1 MKLILNYCY
10 LVALLSTISC
20 TSNKTQ
26 EIYNKE
32 DAFHSYETFSNRLH
46 KSQRMSISQIATTIG
61 EWKQLEDTVL
71 HFIITDSVSDSSQ
84 NIEDIARCA
93 RTKNIIT
100 DKLVKLVDG
109 QTRSYEDIIVIQ
121 QSLNEYSHLMAST
134 EAFRYAEDFFKTV
147 ENNISKN
154 TTVHQVLTRY
164 INALT
169 LWNTKDISSLK
180 DIQEFI
186 KEEDY
191 LFVNFLNYLY
201 QYNSED
207 VQAIIK
213 ATEKV
218 TEHIYK
224 SFVNKRLS
232 IKELN
237 IYMAIRTNRRLIQ
250 NAEQC
255 AEAIRSRRIT
265 TPAQAAMTV
274 SMLINPYSN
283 YNYMCIGLRT
293 KDQIAKLSSI
303 GKQIE
308 PLVSQLRRERLIDE
322 LKTDSL
328 PYKLIKEYIHI
339 KME

>member
-32 DAFHSYETFSNRLH
+32 DAFYSYETFANRLYN
-46 KSQRMSISQIATTIG
+46 SQKMSISQIATTLD
-61 EWKQLEDTVL
+61 EWKQLEDTLL
-71 HFIITDSVSDSSQ
+71 HFIIIDSVSDSSQ
-84 NIEDIARCA
+84 NIKDIARCA
-93 RTKNIIT
+93 LTKNTIT
-100 DKLVKLVDG
+100 DKLLKLVDG
-109 QTRSYEDIIVIQ
+109 QRRSYEDIIVIQ
-121 QSLNEYSHLMAST
+121 QSLNEYNHFMANT
-134 EAFRYAEDFFKTV
+134 EAFLNAKVFFKTI

-154 TTVHQVLTRY
+154 TTSHQVLVQY
-164 INALT
+164 INTLT

-186 KEEDY
+186 KEEDF
-191 LFVNFLNYLY
+191 LFINFLNYLY

-218 TEHIYK
+218 TGHLYK
-224 SFVNKRLS
+224 SFANKKLS
-232 IKELN
+232 IKELK

-250 NAEQC
+250 NAAQC
-255 AEAIRSRRIT
+255 VEAIRSRRIK
-265 TPAQAAMTV
+265 TPAQAAMTI

-293 KDQIAKLSSI
+293 EEQIAKLNSI

>member
-1 MKLILNYCY
+1 MRLILNYCY

-26 EIYNKE
+26 EFYNKE
-32 DAFHSYETFSNRLH
+32 DAFHSYETFANRLH
-46 KSQRMSISQIATTIG
+46 KSQKMSISQIATTLN
-61 EWKQLEDTVL
+61 EWKLLEDTVL
-71 HFIITDSVSDSSQ
+71 HFIIADSVSDSSQ
-84 NIEDIARCA
+84 NIKDITRCA
-93 RTKNIIT
+93 LTKNIIT
-100 DKLVKLVDG
+100 DKLLKLVDG
-109 QTRSYEDIIVIQ
+109 QARSYEDIIVIQ
-121 QSLNEYSHLMAST
+121 QSLNEYDHLIVST
-134 EAFRYAEDFFKTV
+134 ETFRNAEAFFKAID
-147 ENNISKN
+147 NNNSKN
-154 TTVHQVLTRY
+154 ATAHQVLARY

-169 LWNTKDISSLK
+169 HWSTKDISSLK

-186 KEEDY
+186 KEEDFF
-191 LFVNFLNYLY
+191 FVNFLNYLY
-201 QYNSED
+201 EYNSED

-213 ATEKV
+213 ATEKT
-218 TEHIYK
+218 TEHLYK
-224 SFVNKRLS
+224 SFINKKLS

-237 IYMAIRTNRRLIQ
+237 IYMAVRTNRRLIQ

-255 AEAIRSRRIT
+255 VEAIKSKIIK

-274 SMLINPYSN
+274 SMLANPYSN
-283 YNYMCIGLRT
+283 YNYTCIGLRT

-328 PYKLIKEYIHI
+328 PYKLIKEHIRI